1 MCFALLAPSCLLI
14 RPRLPPRE
22 SMQLSMTDIKTI
34 FADRRYNL
42 LTAAMFFVF
51 LGMFIPFYY
60 LPSYGLAHGMSLDMS
75 NNLLAIL
82 NAGSF
87 AGRIISGI
95 LADKLGR
102 FEQPTSTL

>member
-1 MCFALLAPSCLLI
+1 
-14 RPRLPPRE
+14 
-22 SMQLSMTDIKTI
+22 MQLSMTDIKTI
-34 FADRRYNL
+34 FADRRYNV

-87 AGRIISGI
+87 AGRIISGV